1 MALGKSNRVDG
12 KALSLKLATKRDGA
26 FLPRP
31 EWEVSIKQADGEYKT
46 LNNQELVEAVGVEGP
61 LYDVAGDLIG
71 VDTRVG
77 SYEDSP
83 IYNVS
88 LNLRDKDRNEVYFTG
103 FSVGSILGRKLANS
117 VLNLK
122 AFTNVQVG
130 LYNQQNKETK
140 KVYGAAALRQGD
152 DTATVKGK
160 FDVKTDENMQ
170 PRVFE
175 GKGGKQERDYT
186 KVDLFL
192 FEQLKAF
199 GEALRANKASNPQ
212 PAKEQEES
220 HYAPPA
226 DNTPATESTSEGE
239 ENGDTKV
246 PF

>member
-77 SYEDSP
+77 SYEDTP

-175 GKGGKQERDYT
+175 GKGGKQEKDWT

-199 GEALRANKASNPQ
+199 GEALRANKSNSQ
-212 PAKEQEES
+212 PAKEQEEV
-220 HYAPPA
+220 HEENTYAAPA
-226 DNTPATESTSEGE
+226 ENEEPKQEGE
-239 ENGDTKV
+239 PV

>member
-46 LNNQELVEAVGVEGP
+46 LSNEELKDVIGVEGP

-71 VDTRVG
+71 IDTRVG
-77 SYEDSP
+77 SYEDTP

-103 FSVGSILGRKLANS
+103 FSVGSSLGRKLANA

-122 AFTNVQVG
+122 ALNNVQVG

-160 FDVKTDENMQ
+160 FDFKTDENLQ

-175 GKGGKQERDYT
+175 GKGGKQERDWT
-186 KVDLFL
+186 KTDLFL

-199 GEALRANKASNPQ
+199 GDKLRASKNSQ
-212 PAKEQEES
+212 PAQEKGHE
-220 HYAPPA
+220 APVNEPVSTA
-226 DNTPATESTSEGE
+226 NSTEE
-239 ENGDTKV
+239 EDGDKL

>member
-12 KALSLKLATKRDGA
+12 KALSLKLATKRDGK
-26 FLPRP
+26 FLPKP
-31 EWEVSIKQADGEYKT
+31 EWEVSAKQADGEYKT
-46 LNNQELVEAVGVEGP
+46 FNNQELIDAVGVEGP

-71 VDTRVG
+71 IDTRVG
-77 SYEDSP
+77 SFDDKP

-103 FSVGSILGRKLANS
+103 FSVGSSIGRKLANS

-122 AFTNVQVG
+122 AFENVQVG

-140 KVYGAAALRQGD
+140 EVYGAAALRQGN

-160 FDVKTDENMQ
+160 FDFKTDENLK
-170 PRVFE
+170 PRPYIGE
-175 GKGGKQERDYT
+175 GGKEKKDWT

-199 GEALRANKASNPQ
+199 GEALRANRASNPQ
-212 PAKEQEES
+212 PAKQEEN
-220 HYAPPA
+220 HYAPA
-226 DNTPATESTSEGE
+226 TENTPATEPTTENE
-239 ENGDTKV
+239 EDGDTKV